1 MPCKC
6 GFFIVYLLKINHI
19 MNIIMKEGFEV
30 TQEILDLSRG
40 YDVYYRYIDNY
51 GDMKEA
57 EYKNNAILEKL
68 KPLGVERIIQS

>member
-1 MPCKC
+1 
-6 GFFIVYLLKINHI
+6 
-19 MNIIMKEGFEV
+19 MKEGFEV

-51 GDMKEA
+51 GDMKDA

>member
-1 MPCKC
+1 
-6 GFFIVYLLKINHI
+6 

-30 TQEILDLSRG
+30 TQEILDLANG

-57 EYKNNAILEKL
+57 ESKNNKILEKL
-68 KPLGVERIIQS
+68 KPLGVECIKEN